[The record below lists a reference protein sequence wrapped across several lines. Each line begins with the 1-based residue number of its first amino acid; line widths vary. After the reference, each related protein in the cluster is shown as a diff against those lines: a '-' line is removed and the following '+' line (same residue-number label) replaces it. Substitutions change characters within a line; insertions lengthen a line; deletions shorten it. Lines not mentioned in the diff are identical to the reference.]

1 LLGLSSKPRRYSI
14 DATALRRRSQ
24 DVGCSNFVLPCTR
37 LPSRSPSLNTEAA
50 GTAPPDAFGPF
61 RVLHQIGAG
70 TLGPVFRA
78 YDPEREHLVA
88 IKLFKLDLPPER
100 VHQLVAAFER
110 LIAAELTHP
119 VLAAP
124 LATGMTDVTA
134 FLVQDYIGA
143 ESLDQVVREYGP
155 APPADALRAAEQ
167 LAGAL
172 DAAGA
177 VNILHGALHPRD
189 VLLST
194 DDTRLTGV
202 GIARALEQVGIT
214 SPVRRP
220 YTAPERMAG
229 ASWDRR
235 ADVFSLAALLHEL
248 LWARRVSGF
257 GADAARELPPIEG
270 GDPAAVR
277 AAFARALAEDPEE
290 RFTTA
295 LEFAEALAH
304 AFPGVTASGTRPVAG
319 TSPSKRGS
327 RMESEPRLPLYISKE
342 MSENMSNETP
352 EIDVDDALR
361 PTAARYEDVDVG
373 RAVFERGVS
382 VEEVPV
388 AGPVGL
394 ITGHEPE
401 TLSALERT
409 RSAVWPLVLALTV
422 GLAMGFAGGYGVGSH
437 DRTPPS
443 AVATTGTAPAGREFT
458 ENAVTEAPKTE
469 RPTAPP
475 AKEAPAA
482 VRPSPSPL
490 SGASTST
497 AAAAAAS
504 VAALG
509 RLLIRSVPA
518 GALVSVDG
526 REYGKTPA
534 TVRDLARGPHRVR
547 VTRDG
552 YAAQERRVVISPSRP
567 AQSVNVSLERA
578 RVPPPARPAPAA
590 SAPAATGGAGAL
602 VVDSRPAGAKV
613 YLDGK
618 LIGSTPLS
626 LPTVTAGDHAVRL
639 ERDGYRHW
647 ASSVRVVASER
658 NRVTASL
665 ER

>member
-1 LLGLSSKPRRYSI
+1 
-14 DATALRRRSQ
+14 
-24 DVGCSNFVLPCTR
+24 
-37 LPSRSPSLNTEAA
+37 
-50 GTAPPDAFGPF
+50 
-61 RVLHQIGAG
+61 
-70 TLGPVFRA
+70 
-78 YDPEREHLVA
+78 
-88 IKLFKLDLPPER
+88 
-100 VHQLVAAFER
+100 
-110 LIAAELTHP
+110 
-119 VLAAP
+119 
-124 LATGMTDVTA
+124 
-134 FLVQDYIGA
+134 
-143 ESLDQVVREYGP
+143 
-155 APPADALRAAEQ
+155 
-167 LAGAL
+167 
-172 DAAGA
+172 
-177 VNILHGALHPRD
+177 
-189 VLLST
+189 
-194 DDTRLTGV
+194 
-202 GIARALEQVGIT
+202 
-214 SPVRRP
+214 
-220 YTAPERMAG
+220 
-229 ASWDRR
+229 
-235 ADVFSLAALLHEL
+235 
-248 LWARRVSGF
+248 VS
-257 GADAARELPPIEG
+257 DE
-270 GDPAAVR
+270 V
-277 AAFARALAEDPEE
+277 
-290 RFTTA
+290 
-295 LEFAEALAH
+295 
-304 AFPGVTASGTRPVAG
+304 
-319 TSPSKRGS
+319 
-327 RMESEPRLPLYISKE
+327 SKE
-342 MSENMSNETP
+342 KP

-373 RAVFERGVS
+373 RAAIERTMS

-469 RPTAPP
+469 HPTPTPTP
-475 AKEAPAA
+475 AKEATAA
-482 VRPSPSPL
+482 VRPPPSPL

-497 AAAAAAS
+497 AAAAAPS

-526 REYGKTPA
+526 REHGKTPA

-552 YAAQERRVVISPSRP
+552 YASQERRVVISPSRP

-590 SAPAATGGAGAL
+590 SASATTGGAGAL

-626 LPTVTAGDHAVRL
+626 LPTVTAGEHAVRL

-647 ASSVRVVASER
+647 SSSVRVVASER